1 MTIPEAL
8 IEAAWKRGARH
19 CFGVPGSGALMD
31 LIDAGRRR
39 GVEFVST
46 ANEASAAIAAAYYG
60 HLRGCA
66 GLALAIK
73 GPGAGNLVGGA
84 VNAYFE
90 RKPVVCITEALPEAF
105 VPVEMG
111 QRIDQSGLFRTAAK
125 QTARLVPAAAGTTI
139 DAAFDSATT
148 GRPGPVLLDLPG
160 DLGGAEAGAAAQAAR
175 QAASTP
181 PTATAAAPAVAAAA
195 AVVAE
200 MRRPVIIGGGD
211 LLRAGAQDELERL
224 AERIGAAVLVAIDG
238 RGVLAEDHPRF
249 AGVFAGLP
257 PPAVLANRVLAEAD
271 GVILAGVDPL
281 AAEAPWQAQLPTVE
295 LVADRAYQTL
305 SPLPRARVDGPLSAT
320 LAALATAAG
329 EGADDGFPVAAI
341 HRLQAAAGDRFAR
354 PGDARFAVQD
364 IIDAIRA
371 ALPRDGMLFS
381 ESAAFVLMLEY
392 LWPVYRPDT
401 FFGSAG
407 GRTMGL
413 MLPAI
418 LGARLARP
426 QSAMIGLGGDGSA
439 LMRLGELEAFARTGA
454 AVPLVIVN
462 DQAYGTIRARQRARG
477 FPAYSL
483 DLQPVDYAQVARA
496 CGLQGVT
503 VSDPDEFRIALRQ
516 ALNADTATLIDA
528 RVDPEPYWEGF
539 VPTTGAE

>member
-8 IEAAWKRGARH
+8 IEATWRRGARH

-105 VPVEMG
+105 LPAEMG
-111 QRIDQSGLFRTAAK
+111 QRIDQPDLFRTPAK
-125 QTARLVPAAAGTTI
+125 QVARLVPADAGAAI
-139 DAAFDSATT
+139 DAAFDSATA

-160 DLGGAEAGAAAQAAR
+160 DLGAAEAGAAAHAAPET
-175 QAASTP
+175 AGATP
-181 PTATAAAPAVAAAA
+181 AAADAQAVAAAA

-200 MRRPVIIGGGD
+200 MRRPVIIAGGD
-211 LLRAGAQDELERL
+211 LLRAAAQAELERL
-224 AERIGAAVLVAIDG
+224 AERIGAAVLVAIDA
-238 RGVLAEDHPRF
+238 RGALAEDHPRF
-249 AGVFAGLP
+249 AGVFACLP
-257 PPAVLANRVLAEAD
+257 PSAVLANRVLAEAD

-281 AAEAPWQAQLPTVE
+281 AAEAPWQAQLATVE

-305 SPLPRARVDGPLSAT
+305 SPLPRARVDGPLDAT
-320 LAALATAAG
+320 LGALATAAG
-329 EGADDGFPVAAI
+329 ERADDGFPVAAI
-341 HRLQAAAGDRFAR
+341 RRLQAAVGDRFAR

-364 IIDAIRA
+364 IIESIRA

-381 ESAAFVLMLEY
+381 EVGGLRADAGV
-392 LWPVYRPDT
+392 PVA
-401 FFGSAG
+401 GVSAG
-407 GRTMGL
+407 HL
-413 MLPAI
+413 L
-418 LGARLARP
+418 
-426 QSAMIGLGGDGSA
+426 
-439 LMRLGELEAFARTGA
+439 RLGRRAHHGA
-454 AVPLVIVN
+454 HAAGHSGG
-462 DQAYGTIRARQRARG
+462 QAGA
-477 FPAYSL
+477 PAER
-483 DLQPVDYAQVARA
+483 DGRP
-496 CGLQGVT
+496 GG
-503 VSDPDEFRIALRQ
+503 
-516 ALNADTATLIDA
+516 
-528 RVDPEPYWEGF
+528 
-539 VPTTGAE
+539 

>member
-8 IEAAWKRGARH
+8 IEAAWRRGARH

-160 DLGGAEAGAAAQAAR
+160 DLGGAEAGPAAQAAP

-181 PTATAAAPAVAAAA
+181 PTATDAPAVAAAA

-200 MRRPVIIGGGD
+200 MRRPVII
-211 LLRAGAQDELERL
+211 
-224 AERIGAAVLVAIDG
+224 
-238 RGVLAEDHPRF
+238 
-249 AGVFAGLP
+249 
-257 PPAVLANRVLAEAD
+257 
-271 GVILAGVDPL
+271 
-281 AAEAPWQAQLPTVE
+281 
-295 LVADRAYQTL
+295 
-305 SPLPRARVDGPLSAT
+305 
-320 LAALATAAG
+320 
-329 EGADDGFPVAAI
+329 
-341 HRLQAAAGDRFAR
+341 AAATCCAPVHRMSWSGWRSGSVRRCWWRSMGEACWRRTIPASPGCSPVCRR
-354 PGDARFAVQD
+354 PRCSPTGCWR
-364 IIDAIRA
+364 
-371 ALPRDGMLFS
+371 
-381 ESAAFVLMLEY
+381 
-392 LWPVYRPDT
+392 RPT
-401 FFGSAG
+401 
-407 GRTMGL
+407 
-413 MLPAI
+413 
-418 LGARLARP
+418 
-426 QSAMIGLGGDGSA
+426 
-439 LMRLGELEAFARTGA
+439 E
-454 AVPLVIVN
+454 
-462 DQAYGTIRARQRARG
+462 
-477 FPAYSL
+477 
-483 DLQPVDYAQVARA
+483 
-496 CGLQGVT
+496 
-503 VSDPDEFRIALRQ
+503 
-516 ALNADTATLIDA
+516 
-528 RVDPEPYWEGF
+528 
-539 VPTTGAE
+539 

>member
-105 VPVEMG
+105 VPAELG
-111 QRIDQSGLFRTAAK
+111 QRIDQPGLFQQAAK
-125 QTARLVPAAAGTTI
+125 QVAKLVPAGAGAAI
-139 DAAFDSATT
+139 DAAFDTAAA

-160 DLGGAEAGAAAQAAR
+160 DLGSAAAGTVSQPTLTAVDA
-175 QAASTP
+175 T
-181 PTATAAAPAVAAAA
+181 PTAADAQAVSTAAAA
-195 AVVAE
+195 VAE
-200 MRRPVIIGGGD
+200 MRRPAIIAGGD
-211 LLRAGAQDELERL
+211 LLRAGAQQKLERL
-224 AERIGAAVLVAIDG
+224 AERIGAAVLVAIDA

-249 AGVFAGLP
+249 AGVFACLP
-257 PPAVLANRVLAEAD
+257 PLAVLANRVLAEAD

-295 LVADRAYQTL
+295 LAADRAYQTL
-305 SPLPRARVDGPLSAT
+305 SPLPRARVDGPLGAT
-320 LAALATAAG
+320 LTALAAAAG
-329 EGADDGFPVAAI
+329 ERAGDGFRVAAI
-341 HRLQAAAGDRFAR
+341 HRLQAAVADRFAR
-354 PGDARFAVQD
+354 PGAARFAVQD
-364 IIDAIRA
+364 IIDSIRV

-381 ESAAFVLMLEY
+381 ESAAFALMLEY

-401 FFGSAG
+401 FFRLRGRAYHRPHVARHSGGQAGAPAERDGRPGRRRQHPHAARRAG
-407 GRTMGL
+407 GV
-413 MLPAI
+413 
-418 LGARLARP
+418 RP
-426 QSAMIGLGGDGSA
+426 Y
-439 LMRLGELEAFARTGA
+439 RRRGA
-454 AVPLVIVN
+454 AG
-462 DQAYGTIRARQRARG
+462 DRQ
-477 FPAYSL
+477 
-483 DLQPVDYAQVARA
+483 
-496 CGLQGVT
+496 
-503 VSDPDEFRIALRQ
+503 
-516 ALNADTATLIDA
+516 
-528 RVDPEPYWEGF
+528 
-539 VPTTGAE
+539 

>member
-1 MTIPEAL
+1 MTIPEAI
-8 IEAAWKRGARH
+8 IEAAWNRGVRH

-60 HLRGCA
+60 HLRGSA

-90 RKPVVCITEALPEAF
+90 RKPVVCVTEALPEAIL
-105 VPVEMG
+105 PAEMG
-111 QRIDQSGLFRTAAK
+111 QRIDQPGLFQQAAK
-125 QTARLVPAAAGTTI
+125 QAARLVPGAAAASI
-139 DAAFDSATT
+139 DAAFDTAAA

-160 DLGGAEAGAAAQAAR
+160 DLG
-175 QAASTP
+175 
-181 PTATAAAPAVAAAA
+181 AAPAGDLPGSVAAAGGGAPVAAEPRALAAAAA
-195 AVVAE
+195 AVGK
-200 MRRPVIIGGGD
+200 MRRPVIIAGGD
-211 LLRAGAQDELERL
+211 LLRAGAGAELERL
-224 AERIGAAVLVAIDG
+224 AERIGAAVLAAIDA

-249 AGVFAGLP
+249 AGVFACLP

-281 AAEAPWQAQLPTVE
+281 AAEAPWQAPLPTVE
-295 LVADRAYQTL
+295 LAADRACQTL
-305 SPLPRARVDGPLSAT
+305 SLVPRARVDGPLGAT
-320 LAALATAAG
+320 LEALAAAA
-329 EGADDGFPVAAI
+329 EERADGGYPVAAI
-341 HRLQAAAGDRFAR
+341 RRLRDAAAGRFAR
-354 PGDARFAVQD
+354 PADARFAVQD
-364 IIDAIRA
+364 IIAGIRG
-371 ALPRDGMLFS
+371 ALPRDGLLFS

-418 LGARLARP
+418 LGAKLARP
-426 QSAMIGLGGDGSA
+426 QSVMIGLGGDGSA
-439 LMRLGELEAFARTGA
+439 LMRLGELEAFARTGV

-462 DQAYGTIRARQRARG
+462 DHAYGTIRARQRARG
-477 FPAYSL
+477 FPAYAL

-503 VSDPDEFRIALRQ
+503 VSHPDQFQAALQR
-516 ALNADTATLIDA
+516 ALGAATATLIDA
-528 RVDPEPYWEGF
+528 RVDPEPYWAGF

>member
-8 IEAAWKRGARH
+8 IEAAWRRGARH

-111 QRIDQSGLFRTAAK
+111 QRIDQPGLFRTAAK
-125 QTARLVPAAAGTTI
+125 QVARLVPADAGAAV
-139 DAAFDSATT
+139 DAAFDNASA

-160 DLGGAEAGAAAQAAR
+160 DLGGAEAGSRGACRAGGRGRSTDGGGCPGRGRRGDRGCRDAAAGDHSRRRPAAR
-175 QAASTP
+175 
-181 PTATAAAPAVAAAA
+181 
-195 AVVAE
+195 
-200 MRRPVIIGGGD
+200 R
-211 LLRAGAQDELERL
+211 AQDELERL
-224 AERIGAAVLVAIDG
+224 AERIGAAVLVAIDA

-249 AGVFAGLP
+249 AGVFACLP

-305 SPLPRARVDGPLSAT
+305 SPLPRARVDGPLGAT
-320 LAALATAAG
+320 LAALA
-329 EGADDGFPVAAI
+329 
-341 HRLQAAAGDRFAR
+341 AAAGGAR
-354 PGDARFAVQD
+354 GRRLSGGRHPPAAGRRWRPLRPPRRCPVRGTGHHREHPR
-364 IIDAIRA
+364 RA
-371 ALPRDGMLFS
+371 APRRH
-381 ESAAFVLMLEY
+381 AVLGVGGLRTDAGV
-392 LWPVYRPDT
+392 PVA
-401 FFGSAG
+401 GVSAG
-407 GRTMGL
+407 HLLRLGRR
-413 MLPAI
+413 AHH
-418 LGARLARP
+418 GAHAAGHSGAKLARP
-426 QSAMIGLGGDGSA
+426 QSAMVGLGGDGSA

-496 CGLQGVT
+496 CGLHGVT
-503 VSDPDEFRIALRQ
+503 VSDPEEFRTALRQ

-528 RVDPEPYWEGF
+528 RVDPEPYWASF

>member
-8 IEAAWKRGARH
+8 IEAAWRRGARH

-46 ANEASAAIAAAYYG
+46 ANEASATIAAAYYG

-111 QRIDQSGLFRTAAK
+111 QRIDQPGLFRTAAK
-125 QTARLVPAAAGTTI
+125 QVARLVPADAGAAI
-139 DAAFDSATT
+139 DAAFDCAAA

-160 DLGGAEAGAAAQAAR
+160 DLGGAEAG
-175 QAASTP
+175 
-181 PTATAAAPAVAAAA
+181 TATHAAPGAAGAPTTAADAQAVAAATTA
-195 AVVAE
+195 VAE
-200 MRRPVIIGGGD
+200 MRRPVIIAGGD
-211 LLRAGAQDELERL
+211 LLRAAAQDELERL
-224 AERIGAAVLVAIDG
+224 AERIGAAVLVAIDA
-238 RGVLAEDHPRF
+238 RGALAEDHPRF
-249 AGVFAGLP
+249 AGVFACLP
-257 PPAVLANRVLAEAD
+257 PTAVLANRVLTEAD

-305 SPLPRARVDGPLSAT
+305 SPLPRARVDGPLGAT
-320 LAALATAAG
+320 LAALAAAAG
-329 EGADDGFPVAAI
+329 ERADAGFPVAAI
-341 HRLQAAAGDRFAR
+341 HRLQAAVGDRFAR
-354 PGDARFAVQD
+354 PGAARFAVQD
-364 IIDAIRA
+364 IIESIRA

-426 QSAMIGLGGDGSA
+426 QSAMVGLGGDGSA

-483 DLQPVDYAQVARA
+483 DLEPVDYAQVARA
-496 CGLQGVT
+496 CGLHGVT
-503 VSDPDEFRIALRQ
+503 VSDPDEFRTALRQ

-528 RVDPEPYWEGF
+528 RVDPEPYWASF

>member
-105 VPVEMG
+105 LPAEMG
-111 QRIDQSGLFRTAAK
+111 QRIDQPALFQTAAK
-125 QTARLVPAAAGTTI
+125 QVARLLPAGAGSTI
-139 DAAFDSATT
+139 DAAFDSAAA

-160 DLGGAEAGAAAQAAR
+160 DLGGAEAGAAAQAAPE
-175 QAASTP
+175 AGVP
-181 PTATAAAPAVAAAA
+181 PAETDAPVVAAAA
-195 AVVAE
+195 AVVAA
-200 MRRPVIIGGGD
+200 MRRPVIIAGGD

-224 AERIGAAVLVAIDG
+224 AERIGAAVLVAIDA

-249 AGVFAGLP
+249 AGVFACLP

-305 SPLPRARVDGPLSAT
+305 SPLPRARVDGPLGAT
-320 LAALATAAG
+320 LAALAAAARERVDG
-329 EGADDGFPVAAI
+329 GFPAAAI
-341 HRLQAAAGDRFAR
+341 HRLQAGAGDRFAR

-364 IIDAIRA
+364 IIDGIRG

-418 LGARLARP
+418 LGAKLARP
-426 QSAMIGLGGDGSA
+426 QRAMVGLGGDGSA

-503 VSDPDEFRIALRQ
+503 VSDPDEFRNALRQ
-516 ALNADTATLIDA
+516 ALQADTATLIDA
-528 RVDPEPYWEGF
+528 RVDPEPYWASF

>member
-8 IEAAWKRGARH
+8 IEAAWMRGARH

-105 VPVEMG
+105 APAEMG
-111 QRIDQSGLFRTAAK
+111 QRIDQPGLFRLAAK
-125 QTARLVPAAAGTTI
+125 QVARLVPAGAGAAI
-139 DAAFDSATT
+139 DAAFDTATA

-160 DLGGAEAGAAAQAAR
+160 DLGSAEAGVSQPTPTAVDATPTAPDAQAVSAAAEA
-175 QAASTP
+175 
-181 PTATAAAPAVAAAA
+181 
-195 AVVAE
+195 VAE
-200 MRRPVIIGGGD
+200 MRRPAIIAGGD
-211 LLRAGAQDELERL
+211 LLRAGAQQELERL
-224 AERIGAAVLVAIDG
+224 AERIGAAVLVAIDA

-249 AGVFAGLP
+249 AGVFACLP
-257 PPAVLANRVLAEAD
+257 PAAVLANRVLAEAD

-295 LVADRAYQTL
+295 LAADRAYQTL
-305 SPLPRARVDGPLSAT
+305 SPLPRARVDGPLGATLTT
-320 LAALATAAG
+320 LAATAG
-329 EGADDGFPVAAI
+329 ERADDGFPVAAI
-341 HRLQAAAGDRFAR
+341 NRLQAAVADRFAR
-354 PGDARFAVQD
+354 PDDARFAVQD
-364 IIDAIRA
+364 IIDGIRI

-418 LGARLARP
+418 LGAKLARP
-426 QSAMIGLGGDGSA
+426 QSAMIGLGGDGST

-462 DQAYGTIRARQRARG
+462 DHAYGTIRARQRARG

-483 DLQPVDYAQVARA
+483 NLQPVDYAQVARA
-496 CGLQGVT
+496 CGLHGVT
-503 VSDPDEFRIALRQ
+503 VSDPDEFRTALRQ
-516 ALNADTATLIDA
+516 ALHADTATLIDA
-528 RVDPEPYWEGF
+528 RVDPEPYWAGF
-539 VPTTGAE
+539 VPTTGAG

>member
-105 VPVEMG
+105 LPAEMG
-111 QRIDQSGLFRTAAK
+111 QRIDQPGLFQQAAK
-125 QTARLVPAAAGTTI
+125 QVARLVPAGAGAAIET
-139 DAAFDSATT
+139 AFDTAAA

-160 DLGGAEAGAAAQAAR
+160 DLGAAEVESAAQAA
-175 QAASTP
+175 ATGGVTP
-181 PTATAAAPAVAAAA
+181 AAAHAPTVAEAA

-200 MRRPVIIGGGD
+200 MRRPVIIAGGD
-211 LLRAGAQDELERL
+211 VLRAGAAEALQRL
-224 AERIGAAVLVAIDG
+224 AERIGAAVLVAIDA

-249 AGVFAGLP
+249 AGVFACLP

-295 LVADRAYQTL
+295 LAADRAYQTL
-305 SPLPRARVDGPLSAT
+305 SPLPRARVDGPLGAT
-320 LAALATAAG
+320 LAALAEAAAEHAAG
-329 EGADDGFPVAAI
+329 YPVAAI
-341 HRLQAAAGDRFAR
+341 QRLQAAVGDRFAR

-364 IIDAIRA
+364 IIDGIRA

-418 LGARLARP
+418 LGAKLARP
-426 QSAMIGLGGDGSA
+426 KSTMIGLGGDGSA

-496 CGLQGVT
+496 CGLQGVA
-503 VSDPDEFRIALRQ
+503 VSDPDEFRTALQQ
-516 ALNADTATLIDA
+516 ALHADTATVIDA
-528 RVDPEPYWEGF
+528 RVDPEPYWASF
-539 VPTTGAE
+539 VPTTGAG